1 MNRMFALQNY
11 TAIEPDIRR
20 IAETPGLL
28 RATPLGGADKSETL
42 DFLARRPVH
51 TVVMTSFIIDNGIE
65 SELNRGKFFG
75 YRGADG
81 QLEGVALIGHS
92 TLVEARTAD
101 ALKALAFKA
110 RTSSVRFI

>member
-42 DFLARRPVH
+42 DFLAILGFNLRTVLDSSIFLVH
-51 TVVMTSFIIDNGIE
+51 PPHP
-65 SELNRGKFFG
+65 L
-75 YRGADG
+75 
-81 QLEGVALIGHS
+81 
-92 TLVEARTAD
+92 
-101 ALKALAFKA
+101 
-110 RTSSVRFI
+110 